1 MPVRPT
7 RYSDLINNLLKDMPD
22 FIMDFVYNTGKS
34 YATKLEYCRD
44 AGIFLDFMVNY
55 LPEHDG
61 KTRKDI
67 TLEDLANV
75 TVLDVQRYLGLY
87 MEPDMPLAT
96 AKRKRASLS
105 RMYGYFINVEKLKNN
120 PVKKTDPIK
129 VPKGD
134 VIYLTNEEQ
143 RLFLDAIRTGNGLE
157 GDASKKHY
165 LFVKR
170 DSAMFLLMLDTGLRV
185 SEMLGADIID
195 FDLDECSVN
204 VIRKGGDKDTVFYSD
219 ECREYLEEYFLQ
231 QRIEFKLMKA
241 KDLHFPA
248 FTTTTG
254 KRLGVRAVE
263 KLVKHYI
270 ELCLPQRTSE
280 ITPHKLRSSFAMS
293 YYEASGHD
301 IVKLKEK
308 LHHANIETTN
318 IYARASKK
326 DMKDTRNILQG
337 LR

>member
-1 MPVRPT
+1 MPSKST
-7 RYSDLINNLLKDMPD
+7 KYSDLINNLLKDMPD

-44 AGIFLDFMVNY
+44 AGIFLDFLINY

-67 TLEDLANV
+67 TMDDLAKV
-75 TVLDVQRYLGLY
+75 SVLDVQRYLGLY
-87 MEPDMPLAT
+87 TEPDMPLST

-105 RMYGYFINVEKLKNN
+105 RMFGYFVNIEKLKNN
-120 PVKKTDPIK
+120 PVAKTDTIR

-134 VIYLTNEEQ
+134 VIYLTNDEQ
-143 RLFLDAIRTGNGLE
+143 KKFLEAIRSGAGLE
-157 GDASKKHY
+157 GDSAKKHY
-165 LFVKR
+165 LYVKR
-170 DSAMFLLMLDTGLRV
+170 DSAMFLLLLDTGLRV
-185 SEMLGADIID
+185 SEMLGTDIID
-195 FDLDECSVN
+195 FDLNDCSAN
-204 VIRKGGDKDTVFYSD
+204 VIRKGGDKDIVYYSD
-219 ECREYLEEYFLQ
+219 ECKEYLEEYFIQ
-231 QRIEFKLMKA
+231 QRLEHGLVKS

-318 IYARASKK
+318 VYARASRK

>member
-1 MPVRPT
+1 MPDKPT
-7 RYSDLINNLLKDMPD
+7 MYADLINNLLKDMPEYM
-22 FIMDFVYNTGKS
+22 MDFVYNTGKS

-44 AGIFLDFMVNY
+44 AGIFLDFMINY

-67 TLEDLANV
+67 TLDDLGKIS
-75 TVLDVQRYLGLY
+75 VLDAQRFIGLY
-87 MEPDMPLAT
+87 SQPDMPLST
-96 AKRKRASLS
+96 AKRKRAAVS
-105 RMYGYFINVEKLKNN
+105 RMYGYFVNVGKLKEN
-120 PVKKTDPIK
+120 PIAKTDPIR

-134 VIYLTNEEQ
+134 VIFLSNEEQ
-143 RLFLDAIRTGNGLE
+143 KLFLETIRSGNGLV
-157 GDASKKHY
+157 GDAHKKHHLY
-165 LFVKR
+165 VKR

-185 SEMLGADIID
+185 SEMLGTDIID
-195 FDLDECSVN
+195 FDFNECSAK
-204 VIRKGGDKDTVFYSD
+204 VIRKGGDKDTVYFSD
-219 ECREYLEEYFLQ
+219 ECKKYLEDYFLH
-231 QRIEFKLMKA
+231 QRIQYNLLKA

-263 KLVKHYI
+263 QLVKNYI
-270 ELCLPQRTSE
+270 EICLPQKSKE

-293 YYEASGHD
+293 FYEASGHD

-318 IYARASKK
+318 IYARASRK